1 MAVFNG
7 CMKEV
12 RLGLESLPTLEK
24 AEAGPVCESSLSSS
38 QPGPGSETLKQKRDV
53 LNNKKT
59 WDLGSCASSH
69 GSTFVI

>member
-1 MAVFNG
+1 
-7 CMKEV
+7 MKEV
-12 RLGLESLPTLEK
+12 FQLGLESIPVLEK

-53 LNNKKT
+53 LNDKKI
-59 WDLGSCASSH
+59 WGLGSCASSH